1 MVTTRDLLRHTSGI
15 EGDIFWDTGRGDDCV
30 RRYVER
36 LGEIGF
42 IHPVGATASYCNA
55 GFVVA
60 GRIVEELTGQTWDEA
75 LAEHLLGPLALTHT
89 QTLPE
94 RMIRYA
100 VAHGHDVDDGGAVTL
115 VQRWAIPRSSGPAGI
130 IAARARDVCVFA
142 RLHLDHGRSP
152 AGGQLLSEQSV
163 RAMQKEEAVAPAFGR
178 RGLGW
183 ALFDWSVAG
192 YGHSGGTYGQ
202 LAFLRVVPERDLA
215 LIVLTNGGDATA
227 MFEDLSRAVL
237 DGYAVQLP
245 ASLAPPEPP
254 PAGLDLGAFAGTFV
268 RHGTTMRLAPD
279 GGILTAELVHEEG
292 STEGETGTTETITFH
307 PVSEDTLLARFRG
320 KTWMEARRYWLDGT
334 GGEYLH
340 FAGRAAR
347 RAG

>member
-1 MVTTRDLLRHTSGI
+1 MDSGQPRHDDELSTLLERLCTEHQVVGAQLAIDDGRAGVLREAATGVLNAELGTPATPDALFQIGSITKVYTTTLLMQLVDQGRLDLDAPGADYLTDFALADAEQTRLVTTRDLLRHTSGI

-163 RAMQKEEAVAPAFGR
+163 RAMQKEGPGPLPSA
-178 RGLGW
+178 
-183 ALFDWSVAG
+183 
-192 YGHSGGTYGQ
+192 
-202 LAFLRVVPERDLA
+202 
-215 LIVLTNGGDATA
+215 
-227 MFEDLSRAVL
+227 
-237 DGYAVQLP
+237 DGAW
-245 ASLAPPEPP
+245 
-254 PAGLDLGAFAGTFV
+254 AGLC
-268 RHGTTMRLAPD
+268 
-279 GGILTAELVHEEG
+279 
-292 STEGETGTTETITFH
+292 STGVSPGTGTTGAPTDSWRSYASF
-307 PVSEDTLLARFRG
+307 PSVTLRWFS
-320 KTWMEARRYWLDGT
+320 
-334 GGEYLH
+334 
-340 FAGRAAR
+340 
-347 RAG
+347 